1 MNKRTITI
9 NEPLTD
15 IQGQQCKCCLLH
27 CVNWIAVMLIGILTH
42 VTTSN
47 GTEALIIYYHMVGWC
62 IQTYEATT

>member
-9 NEPLTD
+9 NEPFTDMQAAVLFAALRKLDRRDADWVLT
-15 IQGQQCKCCLLH
+15 
-27 CVNWIAVMLIGILTH
+27 N

-47 GTEALIIYYHMVGWC
+47 GIEALIIYYHHTVGWC